1 MHNIA
6 LILKLSIPIS
16 ILSELFGYYVFSDW
30 EFLKFLVV
38 LMVLDTTLGFI
49 KHWISHD
56 LSSKAYGMIGR
67 KLIVYSAVLI
77 LANVISHYKI
87 DGETQTTLQWF
98 GTFCCTAL
106 MVREALSIIEN
117 VEAISPGFFPKSI
130 IRRLNDFNSETG
142 EINKENGKDE

>member
-1 MHNIA
+1 MNNIA
-6 LILKLSIPIS
+6 LILKLSLPIS
-16 ILSELFGYYVFSDW
+16 LLSELFGYYVFSDW

-38 LMVLDTTLGFI
+38 LVILDTVLGFI
-49 KHWISHD
+49 KHWIEHD

-77 LANVISHYKI
+77 LANVVSHYKI
-87 DGETQTTLQWF
+87 DGNTQTTLQWF

-106 MVREALSIIEN
+106 MIREALSIIEN

-130 IRRLNDFNSETG
+130 IRRLSDFNSVTG
-142 EINKENGKDE
+142 NKIKEHEQNQ